1 MANIILNNGGG
12 GNPHRCLKQCRK
24 NIFYC
29 LIKSYRRY
37 YLASWLPKLIAY
49 KIIGKK
55 AKIQQYRDRLA
66 ERYNDLQLAKKY
78 FKHSKLFYTQSKA
91 WIESSEFKAKYFDT
105 KHPYPPLLNPDSID
119 YDSIPAEFAWELNL
133 PLPPNYDLIFLTN
146 GASAS
151 AATGYYLAECGCG
164 LSGSCYEA
172 KATYLS
178 IYKFLQFGSKCKFN
192 VIALFVEDIVQYPN
206 VISKNSHHL
215 LSAISKKV
223 PLLYVARDPIERA
236 KHIINHIQND
246 GGISSTPLMKKF
258 NLTCDYTKLFPKFT
272 YFGSTLQPSFVG
284 LTDYKVEIPFL
295 YTRFLTDSPFNAFKD
310 KISSIYC
317 VEFNDLKPDKA
328 FDTFCKLADVLDL
341 DKPQNKEIFLNRLN
355 PTVGM
360 LALFGLDRK
369 AVEIYIHLD
378 DINNVFVEG
387 NAEKQNLNSLSKK
400 DGYSIF
406 IAPLHILTKE
416 QREFVDI
423 SDEISNDLIVD
434 DTQIL
439 IVIQQDVLK
448 TLQANK
454 ELWNATKQYL
464 KGYIQCYK
472 DKAAKMKSDRVSE
485 QDLLNYLRTDKKAR
499 NFIKKTLDNE
509 LNYIKEYHPNFIEK
523 WKYYLEFEKMCAEL
537 DG

>member
-1 MANIILNNGGG
+1 
-12 GNPHRCLKQCRK
+12 
-24 NIFYC
+24 
-29 LIKSYRRY
+29 
-37 YLASWLPKLIAY
+37 
-49 KIIGKK
+49 
-55 AKIQQYRDRLA
+55 
-66 ERYNDLQLAKKY
+66 
-78 FKHSKLFYTQSKA
+78 
-91 WIESSEFKAKYFDT
+91 
-105 KHPYPPLLNPDSID
+105 
-119 YDSIPAEFAWELNL
+119 
-133 PLPPNYDLIFLTN
+133 
-146 GASAS
+146 
-151 AATGYYLAECGCG
+151 
-164 LSGSCYEA
+164 
-172 KATYLS
+172 
-178 IYKFLQFGSKCKFN
+178 
-192 VIALFVEDIVQYPN
+192 
-206 VISKNSHHL
+206 
-215 LSAISKKV
+215 
-223 PLLYVARDPIERA
+223 
-236 KHIINHIQND
+236 
-246 GGISSTPLMKKF
+246 
-258 NLTCDYTKLFPKFT
+258 
-272 YFGSTLQPSFVG
+272 
-284 LTDYKVEIPFL
+284 
-295 YTRFLTDSPFNAFKD
+295 
-310 KISSIYC
+310 
-317 VEFNDLKPDKA
+317 
-328 FDTFCKLADVLDL
+328 
-341 DKPQNKEIFLNRLN
+341 
-355 PTVGM
+355 M